1 MVSLCVSVSRV
12 QENRAGSLLRTTRQD
27 LISQYLRMMGPKLQ
41 SITNG
46 AVGTLFDFSR
56 PSPVKRKTAGRL
68 GTDTP
73 TDWFSLMSEHLHLVK
88 AAGSLTLQRKL
99 LSLIMGEIASY
110 GGQVLY
116 QIMDLWRRTP
126 EGTSSSSSGHAGTV
140 QPLPRASLLC
150 ITAWFDFF
158 AYLCSRGAGF
168 SDGNRE

>member
-1 MVSLCVSVSRV
+1 MRETRARRSCSLHVARTRARAAVAGL

-27 LISQYLRMMGPKLQ
+27 LISQYLRVMGPKLQ

-116 QIMDLWRRTP
+116 TIMDLWRRTP
-126 EGTSSSSSGHAGTV
+126 EGMLPHGRACNVRLLLVLLHALV
-140 QPLPRASLLC
+140 YRRIA
-150 ITAWFDFF
+150 
-158 AYLCSRGAGF
+158 
-168 SDGNRE
+168 